1 MCGRFGLHF
10 DWQHTS
16 RLLWDHFQVEMDEA
30 AYPLPQFNIAP
41 TQQVMVLIHDGEK
54 YRIGLARWGLPLGNG
69 TSQVVSNA
77 RSESIFEK
85 SMFRSLIKQR
95 RCLVIASGF
104 YEWQRDV
111 KPSRVYWFHPQQ
123 QPLLIFAGLYQ
134 MVQNPEGKKVF
145 TTLMT
150 TQANALMAPI
160 HDRLPVML
168 NPDQWRHWVHPKTPS
183 DEFNL
188 LFKPTNFT
196 DLTYYELFSNV
207 NKVSHNDMTCL
218 DPIKK

>member
-10 DWQHTS
+10 DWQKTS
-16 RLLWDHFQVEMDEA
+16 RLVWDHFQVEMDEA
-30 AYPLPQFNIAP
+30 SYPLPQFNIAP

-85 SMFRSLIKQR
+85 PMFRSLIKQR

-123 QPLLIFAGLYQ
+123 QPFLIFAGLYQ
-134 MVQNPEGKKVF
+134 VVQDQEVKKVF
-145 TTLMT
+145 ATLMT
-150 TQANALMAPI
+150 TQANELMAPI

-168 NPDQWRHWVHPKTPS
+168 NPDQWRHWVHPKTPI
-183 DEFNL
+183 DEFSF
-188 LFKPTNFT
+188 LFKSTNFN
-196 DLTYYELFSNV
+196 DLIYYEVSNRV
-207 NKVSHNDMTCL
+207 NKVIHNDVGCL
-218 DPIKK
+218 EPIKK